1 MESEQGDVV
10 ESYNY
15 WGYQVYV
22 VVTELLADEQP
33 ITVNYSSGGNTEGIV
48 ILMSKGKWDVL
59 VALGSMEMFL
69 QTTRVLAQSYIQN
82 KLVRFN

>member
-1 MESEQGDVV
+1 MESEQGDIV

-22 VVTELLADEQP
+22 VVTELLADEHP

-48 ILMSKGKWDVL
+48 ILMPKGKWD
-59 VALGSMEMFL
+59 ALIALDSMEMFL
-69 QTTRVLAQSYIQN
+69 HTTRVLAQSYIVN

>member
-1 MESEQGDVV
+1 MEDEQGDIV

-15 WGYQVYV
+15 WGYWVYV
-22 VVTELLADEQP
+22 VVTDQLEENYP

-48 ILMSKGKWDVL
+48 ILMPKGKWDAL
-59 VALGSMEMFL
+59 VALDSMDIFL
-69 QTTRVLAQSYIQN
+69 QTTRVLAQSYITN